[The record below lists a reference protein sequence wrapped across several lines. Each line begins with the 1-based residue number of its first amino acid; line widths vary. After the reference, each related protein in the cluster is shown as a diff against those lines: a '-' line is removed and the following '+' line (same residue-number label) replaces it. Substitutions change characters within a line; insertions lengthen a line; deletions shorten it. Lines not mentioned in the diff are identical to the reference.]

1 MTGRPRPPSGGH
13 RWVASAG
20 PFTFTCSSL
29 HFRLHFIPSSFIY
42 FLFYYAGSDFFGG
55 GVVCPVRGAGAGT
68 YVGVDGGDQPHRGA
82 RRVVIVPSSSWM
94 LRRRSLWRCP
104 FTVRTIPLTASHLV
118 LCIRLGWVWEG
129 PHLEASGPGAAVGA
143 SAAAAIPPTGPAPLP
158 DDCGC

>member
-29 HFRLHFIPSSFIY
+29 HFRLHFIPASY
-42 FLFYYAGSDFFGG
+42 LFLFYYAGSYFCGWGD
-55 GVVCPVRGAGAGT
+55 VCLVRGAGAGT
-68 YVGVDGGDQPHRGA
+68 YVGGDGGYQPHLGA
-82 RRVVIVPSSSWM
+82 RRAVIVPSSSWM

-143 SAAAAIPPTGPAPLP
+143 SAAAAIPPTGPARLP
-158 DDCGC
+158 DDGGC